1 MTIEAIFISAIVISL
16 LHGLIPSHWMP
27 LLVLGKTFKWS
38 QRKLLW
44 ISFKA
49 AFFHSISTVIIG
61 ISIALLGKELEAELD
76 IFTHAI
82 SAAILILI
90 GIWFLF
96 RHYHHHHFH
105 LEDVKDKSVNKI
117 ILSLNIAMFFS
128 PCLEVTGQ
136 FLLLGSKGFNA
147 VLLLALVYTLITIA
161 SMLIWVSISSKLMS
175 KIDSHKWEHN
185 IGLASG
191 IILILTGVLLYLF

>member
-1 MTIEAIFISAIVISL
+1 MTVEAVFISAIAISL

-27 LLVLGKTFKWS
+27 LLVLGKNFKWS
-38 QRKLLW
+38 HRKVLW
-44 ISFKA
+44 ISFQA

-61 ISIALLGKELEAELD
+61 VSIALLGKELEAELD

-105 LEDVKDKSVNKI
+105 LEDVKTKSMAKI
-117 ILSLNIAMFFS
+117 IISLNVAMFFS

-136 FLLLGSKGFNA
+136 FLLLGSQSFSM
-147 VLLLALVYTLITIA
+147 VILLAVVYTLITIL
-161 SMLIWVSISSKLMS
+161 SMLVWVGIANKLMT

-191 IILILTGVLLYLF
+191 IILILTGVLMYFS